1 MNSFFVSNLILLFA
15 SIGLT
20 FILIQSLIFKP
31 IRLFLF
37 KFQFFKELLSCAMC
51 TGFWTGLF
59 LAFITKHN
67 SVECFIFG
75 LASSF
80 ASYYSY
86 ILLEYLDK
94 IIFKNSHKN

>member
-1 MNSFFVSNLILLFA
+1 
-15 SIGLT
+15 
-20 FILIQSLIFKP
+20 
-31 IRLFLF
+31 
-37 KFQFFKELLSCAMC
+37 MC

-59 LAFITKHN
+59 LAFITKHD